1 MPGSGS
7 PLNRSIGLPGVI
19 RFVIAIT
26 AVIAIG
32 AAIDTEHWGL
42 AVIGLV
48 FLAVAIVL
56 GYRATRARRPDGAKH
71 S

>member
-7 PLNRSIGLPGVI
+7 PLNRSIGLSGVI
-19 RFVIAIT
+19 RFVVAIT
-26 AVIAIG
+26 AVIAFG
-32 AAIDTEHWGL
+32 AAIDTGHWGL

-56 GYRATRARRPDGAKH
+56 GYRASRSRRSGGT
-71 S
+71 